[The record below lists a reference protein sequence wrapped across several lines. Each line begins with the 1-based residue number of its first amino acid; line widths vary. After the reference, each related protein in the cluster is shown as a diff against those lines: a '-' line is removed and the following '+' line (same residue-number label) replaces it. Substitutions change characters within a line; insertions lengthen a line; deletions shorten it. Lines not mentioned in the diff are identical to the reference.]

1 MLLSRRAKAA
11 SKQNQI
17 DMFDHRTYVLLL
29 NLFCRIEQIQPGP
42 DGARGMPKLKR
53 SAEEQQA
60 RRDGPEF
67 IESLDRG
74 LRVIQCFGADR
85 RPMTLSDIAKASSL
99 PRATAR
105 RILMTLE
112 KSGFV
117 VGDER
122 LFSLTPRILTLASA
136 YLASN
141 QISTVMQP
149 LMDDVSAK
157 AKEVC
162 SLAVLDGDEVVFVAR
177 ASPAR
182 VFPAGVDIGY
192 RLPAFCTSV
201 GRILLGR
208 LSNDELAAAINGMTL
223 KSQTPETIVEKSLVI
238 ATIITDRSKGYSLVD
253 REAEDGFRSVSVP
266 IQRYDGGIVAA
277 ANIGAHVDRITPGE
291 MIDRF
296 LPLLKELSATAKPLL
311 V

>member
-1 MLLSRRAKAA
+1 
-11 SKQNQI
+11 
-17 DMFDHRTYVLLL
+17 
-29 NLFCRIEQIQPGP
+29 
-42 DGARGMPKLKR
+42 MPKLKR
-53 SAEEQQA
+53 TTEEKEA
-60 RRDGPEF
+60 RREGAEF

-74 LRVIQCFGADR
+74 LRVLQSFGIDR
-85 RPMTLSDIAKASSL
+85 RPMTLSDIAKIVNL

-117 VGDER
+117 SGDER
-122 LFSLTPRILTLASA
+122 LFSLTPRVLTLASA

-141 QISTVMQP
+141 QISTVLQP
-149 LMDDVSAK
+149 LMDEVSSK

-162 SLAVLDGDEVVFVAR
+162 SLALLDGSEIVFVAR

-182 VFPAGVDIGY
+182 VFPSGIDIGY
-192 RLPAFCTSV
+192 RLPAYCTSV
-201 GRILLGR
+201 GRVLLGR
-208 LSNDELAAAINGMTL
+208 LRNDELAAVIDAMPV
-223 KSQTPETIVEKSLVI
+223 KSQTPETIIDKSLII

-253 REAEDGFRSVSVP
+253 QEAEAGFRSVSVP
-266 IQRYDGGIVAA
+266 IHRYDGAIIAA
-277 ANIGAHVDRITPGE
+277 ANIGAHVDRISTGE

-296 LPLLKELSATAKPLL
+296 LPLLRGMAATAKPLL

>member
-1 MLLSRRAKAA
+1 VFCWNAEKQRR
-11 SKQNQI
+11 
-17 DMFDHRTYVLLL
+17 T
-29 NLFCRIEQIQPGP
+29 RI
-42 DGARGMPKLKR
+42 RMPKLKR
-53 SAEEQQA
+53 TAEKNEA
-60 RRDGPEF
+60 RRDGSEF

-74 LRVIQCFGADR
+74 LRVLQSFGTGH
-85 RPMTLSDIAKASSL
+85 RPMTLSDIAKACNL

-117 VGDER
+117 SGDDR
-122 LFSLTPRILTLASA
+122 LFSLTPRVLMLASA

-141 QISTVMQP
+141 QISAVVQP
-149 LMDDVSAK
+149 LMDEVSTK

-162 SLAVLDGDEVVFVAR
+162 SLAILDGDDVVFVAR

-182 VFPAGVDIGY
+182 VFPSGIDIGY

-201 GRILLGR
+201 GRVLLGR
-208 LSNDELAAAINGMTL
+208 LSNEELAARIDTMPIKA
-223 KSQTPETIVEKSLVI
+223 QTPETIADKSLII
-238 ATIITDRSKGYSLVD
+238 ATVITDRNKGYSLVD
-253 REAEDGFRSVSVP
+253 QEAEAGFRSVSVP
-266 IQRYDGGIVAA
+266 ICRYDGAIIAA
-277 ANIGAHVDRITPGE
+277 ANIGAHVDRITTGE

-296 LPLLKELSATAKPLL
+296 LPLLREMSAAAKPLL

>member
-1 MLLSRRAKAA
+1 
-11 SKQNQI
+11 
-17 DMFDHRTYVLLL
+17 
-29 NLFCRIEQIQPGP
+29 
-42 DGARGMPKLKR
+42 MPKLKR
-53 SAEEQQA
+53 TAEEAEA
-60 RRDGPEF
+60 RREGPEF

-74 LRVIQCFGADR
+74 LRVLQSFGIDR
-85 RPMTLSDIAKASSL
+85 RPMTLSDIAKACNL

-105 RILMTLE
+105 RILITLQ
-112 KSGFV
+112 KSGYV

-122 LFSLTPRILTLASA
+122 LFSLTPHVLTLASA

-149 LMDDVSAK
+149 LMDEVSAK

-162 SLAVLDGDEVVFVAR
+162 SLAVLDGDEAVFVAR

-182 VFPAGVDIGY
+182 VFPSGIDIGY

-201 GRILLGR
+201 GRVLLGR
-208 LSNDELAAAINGMTL
+208 LSNEELAAAIDAMSL
-223 KSQTPETIVEKSLVI
+223 KPQTPETIIDKSLIV
-238 ATIITDRSKGYSLVD
+238 AAIITDRSKGYSMVD
-253 REAEDGFRSVSVP
+253 QEAEAGFRSVSVP
-266 IQRYDGGIVAA
+266 IRRYDGGVIAA
-277 ANIGAHVDRITPGE
+277 ANIGAHVDRISTGE

-296 LPLLKELSATAKPLL
+296 LPLLKEMAATAKPLL